1 LLLAVRSIDGEEFG
15 SDDIRAIDT
24 LEALKVI
31 DRTEGPDE
39 RTVHG
44 ECAGRTCPSK
54 NDGRLVRQNTAKS
67 MEVEGG
73 DRGAGRKS
81 VYRREEK
88 THETKV
94 ALLVEVTD
102 GGGRL
107 STGLEEAEWEDPDAP
122 LSRLADVPK
131 YSDEEG

>member
-1 LLLAVRSIDGEEFG
+1 MLLAIRTIDGEEFG
-15 SDDIRAIDT
+15 SDDIRAILQKLKQLLKIKNEGTYNT

-54 NDGRLVRQNTAKS
+54 KDGCLVRQNTVKS
-67 MEVEGG
+67 TEVEEG

-81 VYRREEK
+81 VYR
-88 THETKV
+88 
-94 ALLVEVTD
+94 
-102 GGGRL
+102 GGERL
-107 STGLEEAEWEDPDAP
+107 TRPT
-122 LSRLADVPK
+122 
-131 YSDEEG
+131 